1 MVTKDRVR
9 TRFSLDDIDQEKQSM
24 PDSTSVIK
32 PGPRIAPLTAAEA
45 AERLALKR
53 RFPTSADLRVR
64 AKKRLP
70 HFAYEYGDGGAGGS
84 DTGIARNNNAF
95 DAIEMIPRYGK
106 VVSPPP
112 ADCELFGRHY
122 AAPIGVAPVGGPG
135 TVYPGAE
142 THLAK
147 TCQAACV
154 PYTLGLLS
162 GITVEEA
169 ATLAPDVLWFQLY
182 RFARNEHAIGLDLV
196 KRAAAAG
203 VHVLMLTIDT
213 PIRTTRP
220 REVKGGIVTPFRL
233 TNRMKLD
240 ALSSPHWTRALMCNG
255 IPKFVNLR
263 AYMGADTGIQAST
276 AFMQREGGG
285 AFQWDEVAR
294 YRDQWKK
301 PLVVKG
307 VLHPEDAEKAVS
319 LGLDGIVV
327 SNHGGRQIDA
337 LPAPINTLPAI
348 ASAVGKR
355 MTVIYDS
362 GVRTGVDIA
371 RAIALGADAALAGKA
386 FLWSLGALGEKGPA
400 HMIRMFIEELS
411 ATLGQL
417 GCPAVVDLRS
427 VAVRHP
433 SAYRAEDFIVRG

>member
-1 MVTKDRVR
+1 
-9 TRFSLDDIDQEKQSM
+9 M
-24 PDSTSVIK
+24 PDSTSVIAAA
-32 PGPRIAPLTAAEA
+32 PRAAPPSAAEA

-53 RFPTSADLRVR
+53 RFPTSADLRAY

-84 DTGIARNNNAF
+84 DTGIARNNSAF
-95 DAIEMIPRYGK
+95 DAIEMIPRYGR

-112 ADCELFGRHY
+112 ATCELFGRYY

-142 THLAK
+142 TYFAK
-147 TCQAACV
+147 ACQAACV

-162 GITVEEA
+162 GISVEEA
-169 ATLAPDVLWFQLY
+169 AKLAPDVLWFQLY
-182 RFARNEHAIGLDLV
+182 RFARNEHAIGFDLV
-196 KRAAAAG
+196 KRADAAG

-220 REVKGGIVTPFRL
+220 REVKSGIVTPFRL

-240 ALSSPHWTRALMCNG
+240 ALSSPHWTRALMRNG

-263 AYMGADTGIQAST
+263 PYMGSDTGIQAST
-276 AFMQREGGG
+276 AFIQRESGG
-285 AFQWDEVAR
+285 AFTWDEVAR
-294 YRDQWKK
+294 YRDKWKK

-337 LPAPINTLPAI
+337 LPAPIDTLPAI

-355 MTVIYDS
+355 ATILYDS

-371 RAIALGADAALAGKA
+371 RAIALGADAALAGKP

-400 HMIRMFIEELS
+400 HLISIFIDDLR

-417 GCPAVVDLRS
+417 GCPTVSDLRK

-433 SAYRAEDFIVRG
+433 GAYRAEDFIVRG